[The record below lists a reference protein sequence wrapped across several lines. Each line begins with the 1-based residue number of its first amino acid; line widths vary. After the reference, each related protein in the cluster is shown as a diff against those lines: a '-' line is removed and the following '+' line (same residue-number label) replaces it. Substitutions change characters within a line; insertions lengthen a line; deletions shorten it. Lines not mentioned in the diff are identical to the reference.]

1 MDAITYYICL
11 PFGYLLKWC
20 WMLVGN
26 YGLAIILFT
35 LATKLVL
42 LPISVWIQKN
52 SIQMVKIQ
60 PEVNFLKA
68 KYHGN
73 KDTIIEEQAKLYKK
87 QGYHPM
93 LSIIPLI
100 LQLALLLIVI
110 DIVYNPMTYLFGY
123 SEDTILTLAEA
134 LKINTSNSGY
144 QIEIINAIKQGKLNG
159 LSVEGVT
166 NLSEII
172 SQSQDFKLGF
182 LGFNLS
188 VIPKAEWKLYTLVPL
203 IAGISAW
210 LLCWTQNLSNVLQH
224 EQGKWNQY
232 GMMVF
237 SVAISLIL
245 GLFVPTGVVLYWIAG
260 NLLSIAQMYLLNLWI
275 NPKKYIDYAK
285 LEESRK
291 VLEEAKAFGSE
302 DKNSEKYKENKR
314 REKED
319 YKRFKNVVNKK
330 LVIYSEKSGFYKYYK
345 AIIEELLKR
354 SNLTVHYVTNDP
366 DDAIF
371 ELSKTQPRIR
381 PYYISIKK
389 TPMLMMMVTCDIF
402 MMTTPDLNKSYF
414 KRSFMKKDIEYIY
427 APHDMMSTHMGF
439 NEGAFDAFDTIL
451 CAGPHILNEL
461 RKSEQMNKLPAKNLV
476 EFGYP
481 LADALVKAG
490 EEANANKA
498 PQEKKEILI
507 APSWQEDNL
516 LDSCVDTLIEK
527 LYSDKYHITVR
538 PHPEYVKRY
547 KSQLNELVERY
558 SGYDEDKLSFELDF
572 TANKSIYTADL
583 MITDWS
589 GVAPEFCFATKR
601 PAIFVNTKI
610 KCLNP
615 NWEKLEMIPV
625 EISLRDQL
633 GVSIDKDKLDDLTQ
647 TVERLLASDYSKAI
661 SEIFSTFIFNH
672 GKAGEVGAKY
682 ILKSLTTKQKEKH

>member
-1 MDAITYYICL
+1 MDTIIHYICL
-11 PFGYLLKWC
+11 PFGYLLKGC

-42 LPISVWIQKN
+42 LPLSVWIQKN

-68 KYHGN
+68 KYIGN
-73 KDTIIEEQAKLYKK
+73 KDAVLDEQAKLYKRV
-87 QGYHPM
+87 GFHPM

-100 LQLALLLIVI
+100 LQLGLLLIVI

-123 SEDTILTLAEA
+123 SESTIDALAKTLQ
-134 LKINTSNSGY
+134 ISTDSSGY
-144 QIEIINAIKQGKLNG
+144 QIKIIDALRSGQLNG
-159 LSVEGVT
+159 ATISGID
-166 NLSEII
+166 NLPDII
-172 SQSQDFKLGF
+172 AEANNFKLYF

-188 VIPKAEWKLYTLVPL
+188 VVPNAEWKLYTLVP
-203 IAGISAW
+203 IVAGVSAW

-224 EQGKWNQY
+224 EQSKWNQY
-232 GMMVF
+232 GMMIL
-237 SVAISLIL
+237 SVGISLVL
-245 GLFVPTGVVLYWIAG
+245 GVFVPTGTVLYWIAG
-260 NLLSIAQMYLLNLWI
+260 NLLSIAQMYLLNIWI
-275 NPKKYIDYAK
+275 NPKKYIDYDQ
-285 LEESRK
+285 LEESRR
-291 VLEEAKAFGSE
+291 VLAEAKSFGDE
-302 DKNSEKYKENKR
+302 DKKSEKYKENKK

-319 YKRFKNVVNKK
+319 YKKFKNVVNKK

-354 SNLTVHYVTNDP
+354 SNLTIHYVTNDP

-371 ELSKTQPRIR
+371 ELAKTQPKIR

-414 KRSFMKKDIEYIY
+414 KRSYMKKDIEYLYI
-427 APHDMMSTHMGF
+427 PHDMMSTHMGF
-439 NEGAFDAFDTIL
+439 NEGAFDAFDTVF
-451 CAGPHILNEL
+451 CAGPHIKNEL
-461 RKSEQMNKLPAKNLV
+461 RKTEEMNGLPAKNLV

-481 LADALVKAG
+481 LADALTKAG
-490 EEANANKA
+490 KEANENRVVK
-498 PQEKKEILI
+498 EVKEILI

-538 PHPEYVKRY
+538 PHPEYAKRF
-547 KSQLNELVERY
+547 KSQLNALVEKY
-558 SGYDEDKLSFELDF
+558 ADYDENKLSFELDF
-572 TANKSIYTADL
+572 SQNKSIYTADL

-589 GVAPEFCFATKR
+589 GVAPEFCFATER

-610 KCLNP
+610 KCLNQ
-615 NWEKLEMIPV
+615 NWEKLGMVPV
-625 EISLRDQL
+625 EISLRDQI
-633 GVSIDKDKLDDLTQ
+633 GVSVDKDKLDTIDQ
-647 TVERLLASDYSKAI
+647 TVAELLSKDYSNTIK
-661 SEIFSTFIFNH
+661 EIFSGFIFNH

-682 ILKSLTTKQKEKH
+682 ILQSLTAKQKKN